1 MEQSPEIVFALVLK
15 RWFKQNGWPQKI
27 TDDWCKDPG
36 IKYPH
41 GPWASQVC
49 GAMQGKGYNPKT
61 EFFLAFGRF
70 NQFVGDGDFKAIN
83 DRKLKDRLIDSIP
96 LTTDGGKIFTAT
108 DFWSLYAGEMEPPS
122 QYASHKTTFSQDDAD
137 SWVQKIRSDFREL
150 ALQHMIDRPEAWK
163 LLRDQLQS
171 DVSDA
176 DLSMIQGILSGMDS
190 PTAEQLND
198 ASYIDLLETALATLR
213 TN

>member
-1 MEQSPEIVFALVLK
+1 
-15 RWFKQNGWPQKI
+15 
-27 TDDWCKDPG
+27 
-36 IKYPH
+36 
-41 GPWASQVC
+41 
-49 GAMQGKGYNPKT
+49 
-61 EFFLAFGRF
+61 
-70 NQFVGDGDFKAIN
+70 
-83 DRKLKDRLIDSIP
+83 
-96 LTTDGGKIFTAT
+96 
-108 DFWSLYAGEMEPPS
+108 
-122 QYASHKTTFSQDDAD
+122 
-137 SWVQKIRSDFREL
+137 
-150 ALQHMIDRPEAWK
+150 MIDRPEAWK